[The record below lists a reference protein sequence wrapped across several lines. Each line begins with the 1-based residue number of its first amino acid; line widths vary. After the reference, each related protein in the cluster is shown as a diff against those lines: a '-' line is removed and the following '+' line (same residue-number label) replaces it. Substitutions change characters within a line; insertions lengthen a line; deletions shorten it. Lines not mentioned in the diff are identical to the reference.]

1 MMKGLYSMLETMAV
15 IKASDLYL
23 NVGAPPTFK
32 VNGQLR
38 RVNDVAMESS
48 DIRDLILDALN
59 EEQKEKFDKHLELDI
74 SLQIENGGRFRL
86 NLYRQKGAV
95 ALVARHIQ
103 NIIPTI
109 DDLELP
115 QQLKEFAMVEQGLV
129 LVVGAT
135 GVGKSSTLASMID
148 YRNENSQGHILTVED
163 PIEFVHY
170 HKQSLIS
177 QREVGVDTDSY
188 KDALKYALRESPNVI
203 VIGEIRDQETAQQ
216 ALRFA
221 ETGHLCIATLHAS
234 SANLAI
240 DRLVNFFPQDSHHR
254 IYRDVASHLVAI
266 IAQRLAKGIS
276 QPKIPVVEILHN
288 SMHVKSLIERNDLS
302 ELKEA
307 MESSEK
313 CQTFQD
319 SLFNLVVDK
328 KITKEEAVRLA
339 DSEVDLLLRFRM
351 DHAV

>member
-1 MMKGLYSMLETMAV
+1 MKGLYSMLETMAV

-32 VNGQLR
+32 VDGQLR
-38 RVNDVAMESS
+38 QINDALMTPE
-48 DIRDLILDALN
+48 DIRSLVVETLD
-59 EEQKEKFDKHLELDI
+59 EEQKVKFDKHLELDI
-74 SLQIENGGRFRL
+74 SLQIENGGRFRI

-95 ALVARHIQ
+95 ALVARHIK

-109 DDLELP
+109 DELKLP

-135 GVGKSSTLASMID
+135 GVGKSTTLASMID

-177 QREVGVDTDSY
+177 QREVGVDTESY

-203 VIGEIRDQETAQQ
+203 VIGEIRDQETAEQ

-221 ETGHLCIATLHAS
+221 ETGHLCLATLHAS

-266 IAQRLAKGIS
+266 VAQRLAKGIT
-276 QPKIPVVEILHN
+276 QPKVPVTEILHN
-288 SMHVKSLIERNDLS
+288 TMHVKSLIERNDLS

-307 MESSEK
+307 MNSSAT
-313 CQTFQD
+313 CQTFQE
-319 SLFNLVVDK
+319 SLFNLVVEK
-328 KITKEEAVRLA
+328 KITREEAVRLA

-351 DHAV
+351 DHAI